1 MSRRA
6 AITLVLAGLAAA
18 APAALGHSLSSG
30 HAHHPGSDALSPS
43 VVAAVALAAALL
55 LRRVSG
61 RHVLALGLA
70 VLLSVTTF
78 EVALHSVHHLD
89 EPDAGA
95 SCPVLAATAELHGT
109 SAPRMDVDVPGHPP
123 ERLVGLRLTEQLP
136 VPAVRVRE
144 GRAPPVSRSA

>member
-18 APAALGHSLSSG
+18 
-30 HAHHPGSDALSPS
+30 
-43 VVAAVALAAALL
+43 
-55 LRRVSG
+55 RRRRRASG

-70 VLLSVTTF
+70 ALLSVTTV

-95 SCPVLAATAELHGT
+95 SCPVLAATAALHGA
-109 SAPRMDVDVPGHPP
+109 SAPSVDVDVPGHPP